1 MVFQEVK
8 KADELAK
15 LGAKGGQQDNS
26 VTFREK
32 KTLIRAALGQCSERD
47 DFHFLDRWQQ
57 VVVMKLRT
65 GHNRLNAHM
74 FKNNEAGTITNLQLR
89 S

>member
-1 MVFQEVK
+1 MK
-8 KADELAK
+8 KRTSSPNLLPK
-15 LGAKGGQQDNS
+15 VVSKTTMLPSKK
-26 VTFREK
+26 K
-32 KTLIRAALGQCSERD
+32 KTLIRAALRQRTERD

-74 FKNNEAGTITNLQLR
+74 FSNR
-89 S
+89 